1 MAVLKYKS
9 KDGTIK
15 TLALAA
21 GGVAGVASVN
31 GKTGSVTG
39 VYTSENPPP
48 YPVKS
53 VNGKTGDVIINEIK
67 YARVTTEVFG
77 DGNRHRFLK
86 TALSNL
92 DTTISAQEAILNVI
106 NAGSVPMVSSE
117 FEYQGNYVVV
127 SLWLLD
133 GTAVTNSQTMTV
145 LYR

>member
-21 GGVAGVASVN
+21 GGVAGVSSVN
-31 GKTGSVTG
+31 GKTGAVIG
-39 VYTSENPPP
+39 VYTDENPPP

-53 VNGKTGDVIINEIK
+53 VNAKTGDVIINEIK

-117 FEYQGNYVVV
+117 FEYQENYVVV

>member
-1 MAVLKYKS
+1 MSVLKYRS
-9 KDGTIK
+9 ADGTIK
-15 TLALAA
+15 TLR
-21 GGVAGVASVN
+21 GTGVSSVN
-31 GKTGSVTG
+31 GKTGAVSG
-39 VYTSENPPP
+39 VYTNENPPP

-77 DGNRHRFLK
+77 EGNRHRFLK
-86 TALSNL
+86 TAMSNL

-117 FEYQGNYVVV
+117 FEYQENYVVV